1 MAQLEINYALAM
13 KDISLEKDALK
24 DNQIIVKDIIKLI
37 EENEDFEK
45 ILSSSF
51 IIKEEKHNLIDK
63 VFSSS
68 INKDLLSFFHVII
81 ENNRANLFLSILKEF
96 NSLCNEYYGVV
107 EGLCYSAFLLDKK
120 QIEKLEKTLSIKE
133 GKTIVLKISYFY
145 ICHSMAEEKD
155 IYSALKE
162 YFGFDTFKEK
172 QEDIILDKGVSRLVK
187 QIIYVYEDGT
197 FEIYNSR

>member
-13 KDISLEKDALK
+13 KDISLEKGVLK

-51 IIKEEKHNLIDK
+51 IIKEEKHNLIDN

-120 QIEKLEKTLSIKE
+120 QIEKLEKTLSKKE
-133 GKTIVLKISYFY
+133 GKTIVLKNKVNPSLI
-145 ICHSMAEEKD
+145 
-155 IYSALKE
+155 
-162 YFGFDTFKEK
+162 G
-172 QEDIILDKGVSRLVK
+172 GVKIVINDHVYDSTVVNKIDNIKKNLLV
-187 QIIYVYEDGT
+187 
-197 FEIYNSR
+197 